1 GEKTFPVQISEQTAN
16 IFNSDEYTKVL
27 AYSTWLLFKTDA
39 KYADSL
45 PLSGRKDDC
54 ERINLLNARML
65 FVIQRL
71 DGDSKS
77 ALEAENL
84 LEEESAEALAWLY
97 NSVKITEALLYEETI
112 LCKGY
117 KLVRSTGN
125 GFNGYC
131 FLDVERN
138 NNEMVELCSVSEK
151 LAFKRSYLEI

>member
-1 GEKTFPVQISEQTAN
+1 
-16 IFNSDEYTKVL
+16 SDEYTKVL

-117 KLVRSTGN
+117 KLVR
-125 GFNGYC
+125 
-131 FLDVERN
+131 
-138 NNEMVELCSVSEK
+138 
-151 LAFKRSYLEI
+151 